1 MSLAPRGDQSSAGP
15 VSGGGEVGEAPAG
28 SVVRPGRLRNPR
40 LQHGW
45 VLIWGAHFLIYK
57 IV

>member
-45 VLIWGAHFLIYK
+45 VLIWGPIFLFTK
-57 IV
+57 

>member
-28 SVVRPGRLRNPR
+28 SVVRPGRLRNLM

-45 VLIWGAHFLIYK
+45 VLIWGPIFLFTK
-57 IV
+57 